1 MNAIVA
7 FLEKHQAFF
16 DKMEKNTYLTAVKEG
31 FLMNLHI
38 VLFASLFM
46 LLSTLPPI
54 VGIDLPTDVAAFFD
68 KIFDYTMGLL
78 GIMVA
83 GSCASSLAQS
93 MNRKLPAEKAINTQM
108 AQVAAMCCMIMLS
121 VTYYTVEIDG
131 ASKNVLDTAFM
142 GTKGLVASFVAA
154 FLTVHIY
161 KLCFEH
167 NITIRLPKEVPGT
180 IAASF
185 RGIFAFGFSV
195 IACALIDVAAR
206 HFFQVPFANLA
217 ATIISPLFSA
227 ADTYAG
233 QAFIAAANS
242 FFQFVGIH
250 GASIVHTPLR
260 IPEAENTFLNFDIW
274 QAGGHPD
281 IALTDGFVN
290 FFSNYGGSGATFIV
304 PFILIFF
311 MRSKQLKAIGKAS
324 LIPTICSVNEP
335 VVFGMPIVL
344 NPYMFIPF
352 VFTPAVNALISKFM
366 IDFVGLNASIYM
378 IPWAIPAP
386 IGAFISAGFQPL
398 AIVNTVILIAVD
410 FMIYYPFCKAYD
422 LHLAKE
428 EHDELVIEEA
438 AEERQAAAAALMEKA
453 KSAAHQVKVLV
464 VCQGAGTSALLA
476 NAIKEGA
483 DQEGIDLVSN
493 ALAFG
498 NHHDVLAGYDAL
510 VLAPQCRA
518 YLDEARKEAEPL
530 GVKVIATRGK
540 QYIDLAND
548 PKSAVEWI
556 LGELNKDDADG
567 KDA

>member
-38 VLFASLFM
+38 VLFSSLFM

-54 VGIDLPTDVAAFFD
+54 IGIDLPAEVTAFFD

-93 MNRKLPAEKAINTQM
+93 MNRRLPAEKAINTQM
-108 AQVAAMCCMIMLS
+108 AQVAAMCGMIMLS
-121 VTYYTVEIDG
+121 VSNYVVDIDG
-131 ASKNVLDTAFM
+131 ASKTVLDTAFM
-142 GTKGLVASFVAA
+142 GTKGLVASFVAG

-161 KLCFEH
+161 KFCFEH

-185 RGIFAFGFSV
+185 RGIFAFGFSIV
-195 IACALIDVAAR
+195 ACAVIDVAAR

-217 ATIISPLFSA
+217 STLMSPLFSA
-227 ADTYAG
+227 ADTYLG
-233 QAFIAAANS
+233 HAFIASANA

-260 IPEAENTFLNFDIW
+260 IPEAENTFLNFEIW

-290 FFSNYGGSGATFIV
+290 FFSHYGGNGATFIV
-304 PFILIFF
+304 PIILILF
-311 MRSKQLKAIGKAS
+311 MRSKQLRAIGKAS
-324 LIPTICSVNEP
+324 LIPTVCSVNEP
-335 VVFGMPIVL
+335 ILFGMPIVL

-352 VFTPAVNALISKFM
+352 IFTPAVNALISKFM

-386 IGAFISAGFQPL
+386 IAAFISTGFQPL
-398 AIVNTVILIAVD
+398 AILNTVILIVVD
-410 FMIYYPFCKAYD
+410 FLIYYPFCKAYD
-422 LHLAKE
+422 LHLCKE
-428 EHDELVIEEA
+428 EEVDASEGGASAI
-438 AEERQAAAAALMEKA
+438 ERQGAVAALVEKA
-453 KSAAHQVKVLV
+453 QEAGEQLRILV

-476 NAIKEGA
+476 NALTEGA
-483 DQEGIDLVSN
+483 KEKGIDLVST
-493 ALAFG
+493 ATAFG
-498 NHHDVLAGYDAL
+498 NHHDILAGYDAI

-518 YLDEARKEAEPL
+518 YLDETRAEAEPL
-530 GVKVIATRGK
+530 GVKAIATRGK
-540 QYIDLAND
+540 QYIDLTND
-548 PKSAVEWI
+548 PVGAVEWI
-556 LGELNKDDADG
+556 LGELDEADAA
-567 KDA
+567 KK